1 MEKMAFPKGKHLLCE
16 MFYCDIKYLDN
27 KNKIMRTMRKGL
39 KAAKLTVARRIAHHF
54 LPHGVTF
61 SIILQE
67 SHASLSTWPESQYLT
82 IDVQTCGTND
92 DPVKLIE
99 VFTEVF
105 KPKKVKVRYDQDLG
119 EEPETEE
126 VKGV

>member
-1 MEKMAFPKGKHLLCE
+1 MSRVTFPKGKHLLAE
-16 MFYCDIKYLDN
+16 FFYCDPKYLDD

-82 IDVQTCGTND
+82 IDVQTCGTKD

-99 VFTEVF
+99 VFKELFHPT
-105 KPKKVKVRYDQDLG
+105 KIKVKYDQNLG
-119 EEPETEE
+119 EEPVEE